1 MCGLAR
7 IISWT
12 SAGISESVCFCVCV
26 CVFGV
31 LNGPN
36 VWPGPNYIV
45 DERTHTTPNMTQLYT
60 HTYAHTHT
68 HTHRVDL
75 SRKNDAFRIAQ
86 AKQLERSDSR
96 GQRMKVGR
104 HLMNGDWVLVNRQP
118 TLHKCS
124 LLAHR
129 VRVNKNQRVIRFHYA
144 NCKSYN
150 ADFDG
155 DEINVHFPQVC
166 MCVCVYIYIYI

>member
-1 MCGLAR
+1 MAL
-7 IISWT
+7 
-12 SAGISESVCFCVCV
+12 
-26 CVFGV
+26 
-31 LNGPN
+31 
-36 VWPGPNYIV
+36 
-45 DERTHTTPNMTQLYT
+45 
-60 HTYAHTHT
+60 AHTNDYKNKYDSHKQT
-68 HTHRVDL
+68 NKRRVDL
-75 SRKNDAFRIAQ
+75 SRKNEAFRIAQ
-86 AKQLERSDSR
+86 AKQLERSDPR

-155 DEINVHFPQVC
+155 DEINVHFPQVRTC
-166 MCVCVYIYIYI
+166 ACVRACVCVCVRERERGYGDQMDVQMLTLTAVGSMCISIRCVHVCA

>member
-1 MCGLAR
+1 M
-7 IISWT
+7 
-12 SAGISESVCFCVCV
+12 
-26 CVFGV
+26 
-31 LNGPN
+31 
-36 VWPGPNYIV
+36 
-45 DERTHTTPNMTQLYT
+45 
-60 HTYAHTHT
+60 
-68 HTHRVDL
+68 DL
-75 SRKNDAFRIAQ
+75 SRKDEAFRIAQ
-86 AKQLERSDSR
+86 AKQLERSDPR
-96 GQRMKVGR
+96 GQRLKVGR

-155 DEINVHFPQVC
+155 DEINVHFPQVNRLC
-166 MCVCVYIYIYI
+166 GVFGSFSEELFLYLEQTNRFR